1 MLRPVLLVLI
11 LLLVS
16 SNLPAQHAEADAPA
30 DQAATADDSGQ
41 FDFLLGQW
49 ELELTPKI
57 NGLAAMIH
65 GAPHLVGSW
74 KAWPAFDGRGIE
86 DELRVTDG
94 SGNPIL
100 LSHAMR
106 IVDPEH
112 RRWAISVLDVYR
124 ASFSSAVAIRQ
135 GEDMFVGGSGING
148 EGRAYRSRSRFHA
161 ITADSFEMQQDRSY
175 DGGASWEEAAITI
188 VAKRVAATAAH

>member
-1 MLRPVLLVLI
+1 MLRPVLLASI

-16 SNLPAQHAEADAPA
+16 SHLFAQDEAADAPA
-30 DQAATADDSGQ
+30 DAAVTADDSGQ
-41 FDFLLGQW
+41 FDFLIGQW
-49 ELELTPKI
+49 ELELTPRI
-57 NGLAAMIH
+57 NGLVAMIH
-65 GAPHLVGSW
+65 GTPRLVGSW

-94 SGNPIL
+94 SGNPVL

-106 IVDPEH
+106 VVDPEH
-112 RRWAISVLDVYR
+112 RRWAISVLDVYH

-135 GEDMFVGGSGING
+135 GEDMFVGGSGINA
-148 EGRAYRSRSRFHA
+148 EGRAFRSRSRFHA

-175 DGGASWEEAAITI
+175 DGGASWEEATITI